1 MIGSVGV
8 KTARLLAIASAC
20 TLLFSRPVRADT
32 PPEITVQGQRPEH
45 AQGFSRA
52 EVQQLPGALED
63 PLRAIEAL
71 PGVTPTLSGVPY
83 FFVRGAP
90 PGDFGYLFDGTRL
103 PALFHALG
111 GPSVIH
117 PGLVES
123 VELFPGPYPLQYG
136 GFAGGIVLA
145 RSAKP
150 SPVPHGEAALR
161 ATDSS
166 ALLDLPLNDDTDL
179 TLAGR
184 YSYANPVLHL
194 FAGDMDVA
202 YWDYHARLV
211 RRWSPSTT
219 TTLRVF
225 GAHDLLTDRN
235 DGDSRVVYGVDF
247 HRVTLRLEKT
257 GTNRAL
263 SVESFGGWDRSQVRG
278 GDVTVRDVSTGLR
291 VDSWQQLVHGVAL
304 RGGASA
310 KVDQYK
316 LDLTQLD
323 DPDARADYRK
333 RYPARTD
340 GVVGGYVALELLL
353 SPRFVMRPGVRVD
366 VYRSPDVSAVGVDPR
381 FTAEYRVTP
390 RLTLFSG
397 FGVAHQPPSSAVPTP
412 GLDPSLGV
420 GLQTGVQQSYGF
432 RLKLPEQL
440 SLEVTAFQAALF
452 NLSDDIGQARARDI
466 DQNLQES
473 QRGMGRARGVELFLR
488 RSLTRKLGGFL
499 SYTLA
504 TSQRFVGRSDGPSA
518 YDRRH
523 VLGAALGYDWGAGFR
538 SGVRGS
544 FYTGVPAD
552 VAYLEAARE
561 PPRTRPY
568 YRIDLRTEKRF
579 EWGDGNYLSLVLEI
593 VNTTLNREVLRAS
606 CSAYACKEQ
615 TIGPITIPNLGIE
628 AGF

>member
-1 MIGSVGV
+1 MVSALALALPS
-8 KTARLLAIASAC
+8 TA
-20 TLLFSRPVRADT
+20 RADT

-90 PGDFGYLFDGTRL
+90 PGNFGYLFDGTRL

-117 PGLVES
+117 PGLVDS
-123 VELFPGPYPLQYG
+123 VELFPGPYPVQYS

-145 RSAKP
+145 RSAQP
-150 SPVPHGEAALR
+150 SAVPHGEAALR

-166 ALLDLPLNDDTDL
+166 ALLDLPLNDDTNL

-194 FAGDMDVA
+194 FARDMDVA

-211 RRWSPSTT
+211 RRWSSDTT

-235 DGDSRVVYGVDF
+235 DGDHRVVYGVDF
-247 HRVTLRLEKT
+247 HRVTLRLEKA
-257 GTNRAL
+257 GKGRAL
-263 SVESFGGWDRSQVRG
+263 SVETFGGWDRSQVRG
-278 GDVTVRDVSTGLR
+278 GDVTVRDASTGLR
-291 VDSWQQLVHGVAL
+291 VDALQQLVKGVAL

-310 KVDQYK
+310 KVDQYR

-323 DPDARADYRK
+323 DPNARDEYRK
-333 RYPARTD
+333 LYPARSV
-340 GVVGGYVALELLL
+340 GVVGGYAALELLL
-353 SPRFVMRPGVRVD
+353 TPQFVMRPGVRVD
-366 VYRSPDVSAVGVDPR
+366 VYRSPGVSAVGVDPR
-381 FTAEYRVTP
+381 LTAEYRVTP
-390 RLTLFSG
+390 RLTLFSS

-412 GLDPSLGV
+412 GLDPALGV

-432 RLKLPEQL
+432 RIKLPEQL

-452 NLSDDIGQARARDI
+452 NLSDDIGQARARDT
-466 DQNLQES
+466 DPELLES
-473 QRGMGRARGVELFLR
+473 QRGMGQARGIELFLR

-504 TSQRFVGRSDGPSA
+504 SSQRFVGRSDAPSA

-523 VLGAALGYDWGAGFR
+523 VLGAALGYDWGGGFR

-568 YRIDLRTEKRF
+568 YRIDLRSEKRF
-579 EWGDGNYLSLVLEI
+579 AWGDDNYLSVVLEI

-606 CSAYACKEQ
+606 CSAYSCKEQ

>member
-1 MIGSVGV
+1 MIGRVGV
-8 KTARLLAIASAC
+8 KIARRLALAGALATLFPRTA
-20 TLLFSRPVRADT
+20 RADT
-32 PPEITVQGQRPEH
+32 PAEITVQGQRPEH

-123 VELFPGPYPLQYG
+123 VELFPGPYPVQYG
-136 GFAGGIVLA
+136 GYAGGIVLA

-150 SPVPHGEAALR
+150 SAVPHGEAALR

-166 ALLDLPLNDDTDL
+166 ALLDLPLNDSTDL

-211 RRWSPSTT
+211 HRWSPDTT

-235 DGDSRVVYGVDF
+235 DGDRRVVYGVDF

-257 GTNRAL
+257 GKGRAL

-291 VDSWQQLVHGVAL
+291 VDALQQLVKGVAL

-310 KVDQYK
+310 KADQYR

-323 DPDARADYRK
+323 DPNARADYRK
-333 RYPARTD
+333 QYPARTD
-340 GVVGGYVALELLL
+340 GVVGGYAALELLL
-353 SPRFVMRPGVRVD
+353 TPQFVMRPGVRVD
-366 VYRSPDVSAVGVDPR
+366 VYRSPGVSAVGVDPR
-381 FTAEYRVTP
+381 LSAEYRVTP

-412 GLDPSLGV
+412 GLDPALGV

-452 NLSDDIGQARARDI
+452 NLSDDIGQARARDT
-466 DQNLQES
+466 DQNLQEN
-473 QRGMGRARGVELFLR
+473 QRGMGQARGIELFLK

-504 TSQRFVGRSDGPSA
+504 RSQRFVGRSDAPSA

-523 VLGAALGYDWGAGFR
+523 VLGAALGYDWGGGFR

-568 YRIDLRTEKRF
+568 YRIDLRSEKRF
-579 EWGDGNYLSLVLEI
+579 EWGEGNHLSLVFEI